1 MVMAIASCLHV
12 LLISLLLLIKVF
24 GYDFLGRHPYYMTG
38 LHRGA
43 LLHGHR
49 QGQEDFRPP
58 DDRQRG
64 GSSR

>member
-1 MVMAIASCLHV
+1 LSSCV
-12 LLISLLLLIKVF
+12 INISAVVNQGFLLW
-24 GYDFLGRHPYYMTG
+24 FLGRHPYYITG

-43 LLHGHR
+43 VLHGHR